1 MNINAVL
8 LVARILLAVIF
19 ILAGV
24 SKFGSIDGTAGY
36 ISSMG
41 LPAGKLLAWAAA
53 IFETVAGIALL
64 IGYQTKIA
72 AALLAVFCVFTG
84 FVFHSGAIIMP
95 DFPEAA
101 NAMLSMMNQTMMM
114 KNFALAGGLLALFAA
129 GAGSWSVDGRKAA
142 A

>member
-1 MNINAVL
+1 MNSNAIL
-8 LVARILLAVIF
+8 LLARILLAVIF

-36 ISSMG
+36 ISSVG
-41 LPAGKLLAWAAA
+41 LPAGTLLAWAAA
-53 IFETVAGIALL
+53 VFETAAGIALL
-64 IGYQTKIA
+64 AGYQTKIA
-72 AALLAVFCVFTG
+72 AALLAVFCVFTA
-84 FVFHSGAIIMP
+84 FVFHGGAIAMP

-114 KNFALAGGLLALFAA
+114 KNLALAGGLLALLVA

-142 A
+142 